1 MTNTPRTHAFRFRI
15 VQAGIRTGVTA
26 LSGLM
31 LGCGAGA
38 PAGPSLTPAISATPA
53 TAALSVIGV
62 APSIASI
69 AGNSRVSI
77 YGTGFV
83 SGATVTFDGIPATG
97 VTVVD
102 SRSITVVTPAMAAAK
117 KVDVV
122 VINADGQRAVGTAS
136 FTYAVYSL
144 TPSANTVA
152 PGGQLSVSWTA
163 STGQRN
169 DYIEFYRVG
178 DANANALWWIGTGG
192 AASGTVTLGAPQST
206 GAYEFRYVLE
216 DEVTDVARSSQV
228 TVK

>member
-1 MTNTPRTHAFRFRI
+1 MSNTPNTKGVGFRI
-15 VQAGIRTGVTA
+15 VQAGMAAGGAA
-26 LSGLM
+26 LLGMM
-31 LGCGAGA
+31 LACGAGT
-38 PAGPSLTPAISATPA
+38 PAGPSLPVIPTF
-53 TAALSVIGV
+53 SVIGV
-62 APSIASI
+62 APSIASVS
-69 AGNSRVSI
+69 GNSRVSV
-77 YGTGFV
+77 YGTGFAP
-83 SGATVTFDGIPATG
+83 GATVTFDGVAATG

-163 STGQRN
+163 SSGQRN

-178 DANANALWWIGTGG
+178 DSNANALWWIGTGG
-192 AASGTVTLGAPQST
+192 AASGTVTLGAPNST
-206 GAYEFRYVLE
+206 GQYEFRYVLE